1 MIRGEQNKD
10 RMAMVTWES
19 DSPLDADNLV
29 PVADVNVVVGEDDG
43 EDGGDADSE
52 MAEWRRQLSWMC
64 VWLDT
69 GGGLASFSI
78 LDWINLGVDFFEC
91 IWSNEVPYSGVQS

>member
-1 MIRGEQNKD
+1 M
-10 RMAMVTWES
+10 
-19 DSPLDADNLV
+19 
-29 PVADVNVVVGEDDG
+29 GEDDG

-78 LDWINLGVDFFEC
+78 LD
-91 IWSNEVPYSGVQS
+91 